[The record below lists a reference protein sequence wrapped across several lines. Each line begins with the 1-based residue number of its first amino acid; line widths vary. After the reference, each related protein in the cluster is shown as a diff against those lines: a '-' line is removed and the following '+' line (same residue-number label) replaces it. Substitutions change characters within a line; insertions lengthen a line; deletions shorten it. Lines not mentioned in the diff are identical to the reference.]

1 MKDNYSVTLMVAA
14 LFFSQ
19 AVYANVK
26 NIYDDIPEFGGPE
39 QVNNRIAKDSANR
52 ELPLKEQLAA
62 DGIDIAIDYSAVAF
76 NISDTLVGADDSA
89 SGGMLRFYGSWKATD
104 NGSLIWKVEHRHS
117 YTDTEPRFIG
127 FNGGVSALEVPPF
140 SDQGGRLT
148 NLYWKQSFNNK
159 DATVIAGF
167 LDATDYVDVYAVA
180 SPWTGFMNFAFSTG
194 ATTMALPG
202 DAALGLAGATM
213 IGENFFIIAGIAD
226 MESDPTKPFSSLLDE
241 SHFFKTVELGWTS
254 AKDQIYVDNFHITF
268 WDADESLEQG
278 QGEDSGV
285 NISASK
291 MMGSWLPFLRVGIAD
306 NGSLLGIEKSVSTG
320 FALYGLGGKSNTL
333 GTAINWADANANDEQ
348 ITLEAFYLMKLTP
361 FWELTPDI
369 QIVQNPV
376 NNPDEDQLMILGL
389 RTRLIW

>member
-1 MKDNYSVTLMVAA
+1 MKKKLTSLSILACSILAFNVVADNNT
-14 LFFSQ
+14 
-19 AVYANVK
+19 N
-26 NIYDDIPEFGGPE
+26 FGGPE
-39 QVNNRIAKDSANR
+39 QVNNRIQKDSANR
-52 ELPLKEQLAA
+52 ELPLKERLAKK
-62 DGIDIAIDYSAVAF
+62 GIDLAVDYSAVAF
-76 NISDTLVGADDSA
+76 NISDSLAGADDNA
-89 SGGMLRFYGSWKATD
+89 SGGMLRFYGSWKTTD
-104 NGSLIWKVEHRHS
+104 NGSLIWKIEHRHS
-117 YTDTEPRFIG
+117 YTDTEPRFI
-127 FNGGVSALEVPPF
+127 ALNAGASTLQVPPF

-159 DATVIAGF
+159 NATVIAGF
-167 LDATDYVDVYAVA
+167 LDSTDYVDVYAVA

-213 IGENFFIIAGIAD
+213 LGENFFVIAGITD

-254 AKDQIYVDNFHITF
+254 GKDRIYADNIHITF

-285 NISASK
+285 NFSASK

-306 NGSLLGIEKSVSTG
+306 NGSLLGIDKSVSTG
-320 FALYGLGGKSNTL
+320 FALYGLGGKSNTF
-333 GTAINWADANANDEQ
+333 GAAINWADIVAGDEQ

-369 QIVQNPV
+369 QIIQDPA
-376 NNPDEDQLMILGL
+376 NNPDEDQVMILGL
-389 RTRLIW
+389 RTRLLW